1 MNRLLKQWKSNPLR
15 VVLRG
20 ALICLVLL
28 WCALALFAQQTWAD
42 WLFLPM
48 LCICIIDIIISFK
61 ARERKNALRAII
73 SFIMFI
79 AVIAQR
85 LLYTSA
91 LENTEAHSWLR
102 AVSLICLAVAIILT
116 VVNNMRSGD

>member
-28 WCALALFAQQTWAD
+28 WFALAFLAQKSWAD
-42 WLFLPM
+42 WLLLPM
-48 LCICIIDIIISFK
+48 LCIFVIDIIITFK

-73 SFIMFI
+73 AFIMFI

-116 VVNNMRSGD
+116 VVNNMRSGE